1 MLPGQ
6 FVQAVWII
14 PSWGVFPWVMA
25 TCQPFWIKSAMVFA
39 ALATAAFCSGR
50 LVPRA
55 SWPRPVQV
63 SFLPYGSVP
72 FTGLFY
78 FSYHITFF
86 RRVEGNFCNFT
97 TSML

>member
-1 MLPGQ
+1 MGDGHLPAVLDKICNGLCGFGNRCLLFRKIGSQGVVAQGQ
-6 FVQAVWII
+6 Y
-14 PSWGVFPWVMA
+14 
-25 TCQPFWIKSAMVFA
+25 KS
-39 ALATAAFCSGR
+39 L
-50 LVPRA
+50 
-55 SWPRPVQV
+55 
-63 SFLPYGSVP
+63 LPYGSVP